1 MIFLFDFV
9 LILFG
14 RIKVVFFPPSFL
26 IIILWK
32 FVMDQSFKNENK
44 VNANETCEF
53 FMYDVLE
60 ERFEENL
67 IVQTKTNKNPKDEN
81 E

>member
-1 MIFLFDFV
+1 
-9 LILFG
+9 
-14 RIKVVFFPPSFL
+14 
-26 IIILWK
+26 
-32 FVMDQSFKNENK
+32 MDQSFKNENK